1 MAMKFRNKALHEALM
16 ERKGGSHEAKAGK
29 RCKRAKQVKA
39 DRRETRMEMND
50 VD

>member
-16 ERKGGSHEAKAGK
+16 ERKGGAHEAKAGK
-29 RCKRAKQVKA
+29 RAKRAKQAKDA
-39 DRRETRMEMND
+39 RRESRLENYN

>member
-29 RCKRAKQVKA
+29 RAKRAKQVKDA
-39 DRRETRMEMND
+39 RRESRLENYY
-50 VD
+50 VA